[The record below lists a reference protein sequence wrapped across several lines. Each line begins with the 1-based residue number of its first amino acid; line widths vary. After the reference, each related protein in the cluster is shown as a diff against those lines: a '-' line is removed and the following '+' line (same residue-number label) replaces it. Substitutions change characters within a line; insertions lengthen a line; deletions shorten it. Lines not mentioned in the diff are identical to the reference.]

1 MNRSPV
7 NQDMKENVSAGLKRG
22 HQTNDDISINAG
34 AGIGAGGVVNNTF
47 EEDSSFLELK
57 TPTG

>member
-1 MNRSPV
+1 
-7 NQDMKENVSAGLKRG
+7 MKENVSAGLKRG